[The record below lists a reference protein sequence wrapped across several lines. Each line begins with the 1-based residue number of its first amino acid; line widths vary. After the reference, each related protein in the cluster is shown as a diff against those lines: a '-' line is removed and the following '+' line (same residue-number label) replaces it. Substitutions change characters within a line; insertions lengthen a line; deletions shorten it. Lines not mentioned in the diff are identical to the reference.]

1 MADTAT
7 DIARLNVLIETLLD
21 FASVPDLDRFVIS
34 LGARAR
40 FLVPFSRCV
49 ILLGDSIARPSRVAV
64 VLEDGIPSNA
74 DLRGLSPL
82 EITLATKAL
91 ETMRPAVDDLR
102 TPSVACYPITSF
114 TTLLGALIF
123 TADRTTYSMSDLRT
137 VQVLADASAGV
148 LGRIEAGAVSRRE
161 RAALAAIEASE
172 AQRRRISR
180 ELHDEMGQELTAL
193 VLGLKS
199 VGDAVDDAVIRGRL
213 RRLQVAATRVSQDM
227 HHIALELRPGALDD
241 QGLETAL
248 SNYVEEWSKRY
259 DVGADFQSVG
269 LGTERFPPHIEST
282 IYRIVQEALTNVSK
296 HAHATAVSVVL
307 QRHPLEVVTIVED
320 DGRGFDVTGVG
331 AATGLNRPIGLLG
344 MKERAVLVG
353 GTCQVESQPGGT
365 SVFLRIP
372 LSAGEGG
379 TRA

>member
-1 MADTAT
+1 MADAT
-7 DIARLNVLIETLLD
+7 DIARLNVLIETLTD

-49 ILLGDSIARPSRVAV
+49 ILFGNSIGRPSRVAV
-64 VLEDGIPSNA
+64 VREHGVPSNA
-74 DLRGLSPL
+74 SVADLSPL
-82 EITLATKAL
+82 ETTLATKAL
-91 ETMRPAVDDLR
+91 DTMLPAVDDLR
-102 TPSVACYPITSF
+102 RPRVASYPITSL
-114 TTLLGALIF
+114 TTLFGVLVF

-137 VQVLADASAGV
+137 VQVVTDACAGV
-148 LGRIEAGAVSRRE
+148 LGRIEAGAVFRRE

-199 VGDAVDDAVIRGRL
+199 VGDSVKDAAIRGRL
-213 RRLQVAATRVSQDM
+213 HRLQAAAARMSRDM
-227 HHIALELRPGALDD
+227 HRIALELRPGALDD

-259 DVGADFQSVG
+259 AVGVDFQSVG
-269 LGTERFPPHIEST
+269 LGAERFPPHIETT

-307 QRHPLEVVTIVED
+307 QRKPQEVVTIVED
-320 DGRGFDVTGVG
+320 DGRGFDATGAGAVTGQAG
-331 AATGLNRPIGLLG
+331 AIGLLG

-353 GTCQVESQPGGT
+353 GTCHIESQPGGT
-365 SVFLRIP
+365 SVFVRIP
-372 LSAGEGG
+372 LSAEEGR
-379 TRA
+379 TRG

>member
-1 MADTAT
+1 MADAT
-7 DIARLNVLIETLLD
+7 DIARLNVLIETLID
-21 FASVPDLDRFVIS
+21 FASVPDLDAFVLS
-34 LGARAR
+34 LGARSR

-49 ILLGDSIARPSRVAV
+49 ILFGDSIVRPSRVALV
-64 VLEDGIPSNA
+64 QERGVPSNA
-74 DLRGLSPL
+74 NVRELSPL
-82 EITLATKAL
+82 EITLAAKAL
-91 ETMRPAVDDLR
+91 DTTLPAVDDLR
-102 TPSVACYPITSF
+102 RPSVACYPITSL
-114 TTLLGALIF
+114 TTLGALIF
-123 TADRTTYSMSDLRT
+123 TADRSTYSMSDLRIM
-137 VQVLADASAGV
+137 QVVTDACAGV
-148 LGRIEAGAVSRRE
+148 MARIEAGAVSRRE
-161 RAALAAIEASE
+161 RSALAAIEASE

-180 ELHDEMGQELTAL
+180 ELHDELGQELTAL

-199 VGDAVDDAVIRGRL
+199 VGEAVDSAIVRARVHH
-213 RRLQVAATRVSQDM
+213 LQTVATRMSQDM
-227 HHIALELRPGALDD
+227 HRIALELRPGALDD

-259 DVGADFQSVG
+259 EVGADFQSVG
-269 LGTERFPPHIEST
+269 LGSERFPPHIETT

-307 QRHPLEVVTIVED
+307 QRHPQEVVTIVED
-320 DGRGFDVTGVG
+320 DGRGFDATAVG
-331 AATGLNRPIGLLG
+331 HATALDRRIGLLG

-365 SVFLRIP
+365 SVFVRIP